1 MEWLKEILKGLEN
14 SEDLEKKITGGI
26 GKNFV
31 AREDFNTLNTTKK
44 KLEGDIVSLKAD
56 LENGNDFKKKFEDL
70 EKKIADEK
78 AEADRKAKEDAEEA
92 DFQNRFNGVVGENK
106 WRDELTG
113 KAVYGEFKAAL
124 KDEGNKGKGD
134 SEILEALTKDKDYY
148 VNPNKPK
155 DMTPMGRTDFSKV
168 TREQFGRMSYKER
181 VSLFN
186 ENKELYESL
195 STE

>member
-14 SEDLEKKITGGI
+14 AEELEKKIAGGI

-31 AREDFNTLNTTKK
+31 AREDYNTLNTTKK
-44 KLEGDIVSLKAD
+44 KLEGEITSLKND

-92 DFQNRFNGVVGENK
+92 DFQNRFNSVVGENK

-134 SEILEALTKDKDYY
+134 KDILEALTKDKGYWE
-148 VNPNKPK
+148 NPNQPS
-155 DMTPMGRTDFSKV
+155 DMTGMGSTSMSDVEESKM
-168 TREQFGRMSYKER
+168 RAIMGLPPKE
-181 VSLFN
+181 
-186 ENKELYESL
+186 
-195 STE
+195 